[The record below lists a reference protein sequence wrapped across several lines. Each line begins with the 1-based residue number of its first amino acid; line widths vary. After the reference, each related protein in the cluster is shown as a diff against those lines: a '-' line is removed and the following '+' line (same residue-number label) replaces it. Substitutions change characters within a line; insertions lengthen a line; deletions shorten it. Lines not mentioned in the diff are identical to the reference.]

1 MIIIKQKER
10 KTIMKKITR
19 TIESKKATVV
29 VTDTATLQTRT
40 RHYVVPGSCKNNNQI
55 LKAVEEQLGETEI
68 AVSVRDVIP
77 ESHKYEMSV
86 EQFMELATVA
96 E

>member
-1 MIIIKQKER
+1 
-10 KTIMKKITR
+10 MKKITR
-19 TIESKKATVV
+19 TIESKKATVI
-29 VTDTATLQTRT
+29 VTDTATLQTRKQD
-40 RHYVVPGSCKNNNQI
+40 YVVPGSCKNDKQI
-55 LKAVEEQLGETEI
+55 LKAVEEQLDETENAI
-68 AVSVRDVIP
+68 SVSDVTT

>member
-1 MIIIKQKER
+1 ME
-10 KTIMKKITR
+10 KITR
-19 TIESKKATVV
+19 TIESKKVTAI

-40 RHYVVPGSCKNNNQI
+40 QDYVVPGSCKNDKQI
-55 LKAVEEQLGETEI
+55 IKAIEKQLDETEI
-68 AVSVRDVIP
+68 AVSVTNVKT
-77 ESHKYEMSV
+77 ESHKYEMNV

>member
-1 MIIIKQKER
+1 ME
-10 KTIMKKITR
+10 KITI
-19 TIESKKATVV
+19 TIECKKVTAV

-40 RHYVVPGSCKNNNQI
+40 QDYVVPGSCKNEKQI
-55 LKAVEEQLGETEI
+55 LKAIEKQVGETEI
-68 AVSVRDVIP
+68 AVRVTDLTT

-86 EQFMELATVA
+86 EQFMELAPVA

>member
-1 MIIIKQKER
+1 ME
-10 KTIMKKITR
+10 KITR

-29 VTDTATLQTRT
+29 VTDTATLQTT
-40 RHYVVPGSCKNNNQI
+40 TKDFVVSGACKNDKQI
-55 LKAVEEQLGETEI
+55 LKAVEKQLDLTEI
-68 AVSVRDVIP
+68 AVSVKGVTT

>member
-1 MIIIKQKER
+1 
-10 KTIMKKITR
+10 MKKITR

-40 RHYVVPGSCKNNNQI
+40 QDYVVPGSCKNDNQI
-55 LKAVEEQLGETEI
+55 LNAVEKQLDETEI
-68 AVSVRDVIP
+68 AVSVRDVTT
-77 ESHKYEMSV
+77 ESQKYEMSV

>member
-1 MIIIKQKER
+1 MEKK
-10 KTIMKKITR
+10 KKITR
-19 TIESKKATVV
+19 TIESKKVTAVI
-29 VTDTATLQTRT
+29 TDTATLQTRT
-40 RHYVVPGSCKNNNQI
+40 QDFVVPGSCKKI
-55 LKAVEEQLGETEI
+55 LKAVNEQLGETEV
-68 AVSVRDVIP
+68 AVSVTDVTT

>member
-1 MIIIKQKER
+1 ME
-10 KTIMKKITR
+10 KITR
-19 TIESKKATVV
+19 TIESKKVTVV
-29 VTDTATLQTRT
+29 VTDTATLQTMT
-40 RHYVVPGSCKNNNQI
+40 KDFVVSGACKNDKQI
-55 LKAVEEQLGETEI
+55 LKAVEKQLDVTEV
-68 AVSVRDVIP
+68 AVTVKDVTT

>member
-1 MIIIKQKER
+1 ME
-10 KTIMKKITR
+10 KITR
-19 TIESKKATVV
+19 TIESKKATAI

-40 RHYVVPGSCKNNNQI
+40 QDYVVSGSCKNDKQI
-55 LKAVEEQLGETEI
+55 LKAIEKQLDETEI
-68 AVSVRDVIP
+68 AVSVVDVTT

-86 EQFMELATVA
+86 EQFMEIATLS

>member
-1 MIIIKQKER
+1 ME
-10 KTIMKKITR
+10 KITR
-19 TIESKKATVV
+19 TIESKKATAV

-40 RHYVVPGSCKNNNQI
+40 QEYVVPGSCKNDKEI
-55 LKAVEEQLGETEI
+55 LKAVKKQLGETEI
-68 AVSVRDVIP
+68 AVSVIDVTT

-86 EQFMELATVA
+86 EQFMELATVS

>member
-1 MIIIKQKER
+1 ME
-10 KTIMKKITR
+10 KITR

-40 RHYVVPGSCKNNNQI
+40 QDYVVPGSCKNDKQI
-55 LKAVEEQLGETEI
+55 LKDVEKQLGETEI
-68 AVSVRDVIP
+68 AVSVSDVTT

>member
-1 MIIIKQKER
+1 ME
-10 KTIMKKITR
+10 KITR
-19 TIESKKATVV
+19 TVESKKVTAV

-40 RHYVVPGSCKNNNQI
+40 QDYIVPGSCKNDKQI
-55 LKAVEEQLGETEI
+55 LKAIEKQLGDTEI
-68 AVSVRDVIP
+68 AVSVRDVTT

>member
-1 MIIIKQKER
+1 ME
-10 KTIMKKITR
+10 KITR
-19 TIESKKATVV
+19 TIESKKVTVV
-29 VTDTATLQTRT
+29 VINIATLQTT
-40 RHYVVPGSCKNNNQI
+40 AKDFVVSGSCKNDKQI
-55 LKAVEEQLGETEI
+55 LKAVEKQLGETEI
-68 AVSVRDVIP
+68 AVSVSNVTT

>member
-1 MIIIKQKER
+1 ME
-10 KTIMKKITR
+10 KITR

-40 RHYVVPGSCKNNNQI
+40 QDYVVPGSCKNDKQI
-55 LKAVEEQLGETEI
+55 LKAVKKQLCETEI
-68 AVSVRDVIP
+68 AVSVTTVTT

>member
-1 MIIIKQKER
+1 ME
-10 KTIMKKITR
+10 KKITR
-19 TIESKKATVV
+19 NIEAKKVTAV
-29 VTDTATLQTRT
+29 VTDTGTLQTRT
-40 RHYVVPGSCKNNNQI
+40 QDYVVPGSCKNDKQI
-55 LKAVEEQLGETEI
+55 LKAIEKQLGGTEV
-68 AVSVRDVIP
+68 AVSVRNVTT